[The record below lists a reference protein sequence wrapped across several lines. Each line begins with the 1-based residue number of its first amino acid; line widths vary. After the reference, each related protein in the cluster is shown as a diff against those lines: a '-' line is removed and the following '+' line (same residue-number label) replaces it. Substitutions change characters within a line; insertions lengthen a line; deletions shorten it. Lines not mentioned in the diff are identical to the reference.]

1 MASLKKRLE
10 YNLHVNSMKIVND
23 GLALPIRIESEE
35 YTFLGLRGA
44 VPRYKVLM
52 EVNNWEASLISYIIG
67 HDYNNKILD
76 ILVVFKL
83 TDFEDV
89 TLRGGQDIRIFI
101 ENI

>member
-10 YNLHVNSMKIVND
+10 YNLHVNSMNIVND

-35 YTFLGLRGA
+35 YTFLELRGEN
-44 VPRYKVLM
+44 PRYKVLM
-52 EVNNWEASLISYIIG
+52 EINNYEAPLISYIIG

-76 ILVVFKL
+76 ILVVFKH
-83 TDFEDV
+83 TDFEDI
-89 TLRGGQDIRIFI
+89 TLRGNQDVRIFI